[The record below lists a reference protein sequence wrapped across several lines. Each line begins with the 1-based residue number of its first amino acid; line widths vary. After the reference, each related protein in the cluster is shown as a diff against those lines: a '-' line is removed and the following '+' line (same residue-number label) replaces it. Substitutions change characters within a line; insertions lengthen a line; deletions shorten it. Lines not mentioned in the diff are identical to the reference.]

1 MDKESRIEI
10 RIAEGVKEEI
20 QGVATSLGRSLSEH
34 VCCLIEREIEH
45 REEGI
50 ALEAQQFADD
60 MKKWSDR
67 RGKPVSELLERIK
80 NLVQSPT
87 PRRTAREVA
96 LALEQD
102 GMKQAD
108 IARVLNQEGYTYSS
122 DGGQFTYQRVWHLLN
137 NKGVSERAKRL
148 GQS

>member
-20 QGVATSLGRSLSEH
+20 QMVATSLGRSLSEH
-34 VCCLIEREIEH
+34 VSCLIAREIEH
-45 REEGI
+45 REEEI

-67 RGKPVSELLERIK
+67 RGRPVSELLERIK

-87 PRRTAREVA
+87 PRRSAREI
-96 LALEQD
+96 ALELEQA

-108 IARVLNQEGYTYSS
+108 IARVLNQEGHTYS

-137 NKGVSERAKRL
+137 PNGISERAKRL